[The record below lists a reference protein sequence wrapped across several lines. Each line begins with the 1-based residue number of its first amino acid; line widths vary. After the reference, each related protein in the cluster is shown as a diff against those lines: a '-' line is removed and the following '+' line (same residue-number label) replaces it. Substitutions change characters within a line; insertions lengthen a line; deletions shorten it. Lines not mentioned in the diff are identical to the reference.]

1 MRNTRFVRKGK
12 GDALK
17 ETWEEKEERKK
28 KRKQDFSLFIAL
40 KTLEFDDQNVD
51 NLSS

>member
-1 MRNTRFVRKGK
+1 MRNTHFVRKGK

-17 ETWEEKEERKK
+17 EAWEEKEERKE

-40 KTLEFDDQNVD
+40 KTLGI
-51 NLSS
+51 